1 MPAYIQLQP
10 LNWRGSTMAIH
21 TAVCPTTMVDYEAK
35 QVNAGQSVECFN
47 RSRRTE
53 VAAGMREHGV
63 HERQHVL
70 SDTASHSGK
79 AIVEY
84 GR

>member
-1 MPAYIQLQP
+1 
-10 LNWRGSTMAIH
+10 MAIR
-21 TAVCPTTMVDYEAK
+21 TAVCLTTMVDYEAK
-35 QVNAGQSVECFN
+35 QVYAGQTVERFT
-47 RSRRTE
+47 RSRRPE
-53 VAAGMREHGV
+53 LAAGMREHGV